1 VSKPAAE
8 TLKLLLAKGP
18 SKLDPI
24 ELTVSDVKVLG
35 RSSTCDIPL
44 DDPEASLS
52 RRHVEISR
60 TNDQW
65 NATDLGSRNGTKL
78 NGSPLAP
85 EYPTA
90 IKHGDVLR
98 LGSWVFRVS
107 TRDGST
113 VSSDSTMINTLND
126 TNEGTSLVERVS
138 AEPLANLA
146 SHRLA
151 VLLEC
156 ADKIH
161 GSQNLN
167 EAAKTALHAMIES
180 TGFSRAVFI
189 IPCETQG
196 QFQTIA
202 FESKNPFDD
211 VASVNFSQS
220 LLESASKGDV
230 VRLSGT
236 GSQADYGQSI
246 AELDIHSAL
255 CVPVMIENTP
265 IGYLYLDA
273 RGSENAVK
281 HDASAFGRAVGR
293 LLGLTASNLRSKELE
308 IEQHTMQYDLDAA
321 ADAQK
326 LLLPPEN
333 GVVAGVS
340 YSMLM
345 RPGRLVAGD
354 LFGVVE
360 LADGRVCA
368 FLGDVSGK
376 GAGAAI
382 MMATTQSYIH
392 AMFEHTS
399 DLSVV
404 MTKLNKHIAE
414 RSTGQFVTMWIGV
427 LKPDT
432 DGSGAEVEFI
442 DAGHGHWMVTQIN
455 ADAVRPKFSGSVVV
469 GVDPDIQF
477 TSESIRL
484 EQGQR
489 MVLFSDG
496 IVEQTPPES
505 DDEYGLPRA
514 GALLRTCDT
523 HQEDVARLLAGVL
536 EFAQSDQLRDDTT
549 IASVGLVS
557 TST

>member
-1 VSKPAAE
+1 MNQPTTTAE

-18 SKLDPI
+18 TTIDPI
-24 ELTVSDVKVLG
+24 ELTTSDVKTLG

-44 DDPEASLS
+44 DDPDASLS
-52 RRHVEISR
+52 RKHLKISH
-60 TNDQW
+60 TKGQW
-65 NATDLGSRNGTKL
+65 NATDLDSRNGTKL
-78 NGSPLAP
+78 NGSPLP
-85 EYPTA
+85 PQHPTP
-90 IKHGDVLR
+90 INHGDVLR

-107 TRDGST
+107 TKDPST
-113 VSSDSTMINTLND
+113 ISADSPPINTLND
-126 TNEGTSLVERVS
+126 TSQSTKLVERVS

-151 VLLEC
+151 VLLQC

-161 GSQNLN
+161 SSQSLN
-167 EAAKTALHAMIES
+167 EAAKIALHAMIES

-189 IPCETQG
+189 TPCQTPG
-196 QFQTIA
+196 QFQAVA
-202 FESKNPFDD
+202 FESKNPLDD

-220 LLESASKGDV
+220 LIESASKGDV
-230 VRLSGT
+230 VRLAGK
-236 GSQADYGQSI
+236 GSQTGFGQSI

-255 CVPVMIENTP
+255 CIPVMIENAP

-308 IEQHTMQYDLDAA
+308 IQQHAMQYDLDAA

-354 LFGVVE
+354 LFGVIE
-360 LADGRVCA
+360 LPDGRVCA

-392 AMFEHTS
+392 AMFEQTS
-399 DLSVV
+399 DLGVV

-414 RSTGQFVTMWIGV
+414 RSTGQFVTMWIGI
-427 LKPDT
+427 LKPDANDNGT
-432 DGSGAEVEFI
+432 QVEFI
-442 DAGHGHWMVTQIN
+442 DAGHGHWMVTQGD
-455 ADAVRPKFSGSVVV
+455 ADAIRPKFSGSVVI
-469 GVDPDIQF
+469 GIDPDIQF
-477 TSESIRL
+477 TSESFRL
-484 EQGQR
+484 NQGQR

-496 IVEQTPPES
+496 IVEQTPPNS
-505 DDEYGLPRA
+505 DDQYGLPRA
-514 GALLRTCDT
+514 GALLRTCAT

-536 EFAQSDQLRDDTT
+536 KFAQSDHLRDDTT
-549 IASVGLVS
+549 IASVGFV
-557 TST
+557 